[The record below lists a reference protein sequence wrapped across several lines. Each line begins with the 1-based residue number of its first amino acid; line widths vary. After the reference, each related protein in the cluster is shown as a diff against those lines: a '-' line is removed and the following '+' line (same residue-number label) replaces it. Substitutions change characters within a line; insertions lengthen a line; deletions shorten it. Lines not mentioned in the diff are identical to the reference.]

1 MGVRAYGKKWS
12 AISRFL
18 PGRTDNTIKNQ
29 WNCKMKALKKD
40 FNGKLEAL
48 LKCPKQQAKLTK
60 KER

>member
-1 MGVRAYGKKWS
+1 
-12 AISRFL
+12 
-18 PGRTDNTIKNQ
+18 
-29 WNCKMKALKKD
+29 MKALKKD